1 MRHGTRFF
9 LLLVALWFSPY
20 QQATGSDAKLN
31 AQVIAVIDG
40 DTLLLK
46 PLESSRAT
54 PRFYKLRLADID
66 APEKDQLFGERAKRE
81 LESLVL
87 YQQVRVATVATDRYG
102 RRVGW
107 VSVEGVHDV
116 DINAELVQRGAAWA
130 STWHQRQPRL
140 LAAQQEAQ
148 RAGRGLW
155 ATADAVPPWIW
166 RKQSGHHPG
175 DELSPAF
182 ASKPLPSPQRD

>member
-1 MRHGTRFF
+1 MRLSTRFA
-9 LLLVALWFSPY
+9 LLLIALLLSPY
-20 QQATGSDAKLN
+20 GHAADAR
-31 AQVIAVIDG
+31 VIAVIDG

-46 PLESSRAT
+46 PMESTRAY

-66 APEKDQLFGERAKRE
+66 APEKDQAFGERAKRE
-81 LESLVL
+81 LEGMVL
-87 YQQVRVATVATDRYG
+87 HQQVRVVTVATDRYG

-107 VSVEGVHDV
+107 VRLDGSHDV

-155 ATADAVPPWIW
+155 AEAGAVPPWIW
-166 RKQSGHHPG
+166 RKQSGH
-175 DELSPAF
+175 DQSDDLSPAF

>member
-1 MRHGTRFF
+1 MRHGTRFV
-9 LLLVALWFSPY
+9 LLLIALWFSPY
-20 QQATGSDAKLN
+20 QHATGSDAKLS

-46 PLESSRAT
+46 PLASART
-54 PRFYKLRLADID
+54 YPRFYKLRLADID
-66 APEKDQLFGERAKRE
+66 APEKDQPFGERAKRE

-87 YQQVRVATVATDRYG
+87 HQQVRVVTVATDRYG

-107 VSVEGVHDV
+107 VSLDGPQDV
-116 DINAELVQRGAAWA
+116 DVSAELVQRGAAWV

-148 RAGRGLW
+148 RTGRGLW
-155 ATADAVPPWIW
+155 AEADAVPPWIW
-166 RKQSGHHPG
+166 RKQSGH
-175 DELSPAF
+175 ELSPAF
-182 ASKPLPSPQRD
+182 ASKPLPSLRRD